1 MRLIVHKGHRFQ
13 CPPNREKPEFYTHI
27 SIDAFAGR
35 SLDAKRELYRLVVER
50 LEPFE
55 IPKDHIIV
63 MIREITTENWGIQGG
78 KAACDVYLGFK
89 IDV

>member
-1 MRLIVHKGHRFQ
+1 MHLQVDHLMQ
-13 CPPNREKPEFYTHI
+13 
-27 SIDAFAGR
+27 
-35 SLDAKRELYRLVVER
+35 KRELYRLVVER